1 LNKLALAAIALIA
14 FATAEPICARA
25 TVVTQTF
32 SDTQTTFA
40 NATGANTYEL
50 ESFDTALGTLT
61 GVTLSFSVTTTAEAV
76 VLDLSAKATAYK
88 NATASF
94 TFTMSGPGGAVVTD
108 IATAGPA
115 SGTTTARV
123 LSQTVAA
130 TKTTTTSNSVAVSS
144 FAAYETSSTGEIS
157 VVVDS
162 AGVMGKYS
170 GSGSG
175 VAFGGAFTGDG
186 GTETVTYTYTAYT
199 APPPVGGGLRTGTG
213 SSGLGPSVSHGGSAV
228 PEPATMSIFCL
239 GLLGMCA
246 ARRRV

>member
-1 LNKLALAAIALIA
+1 MNKLALAAIALTA

-25 TVVTQTF
+25 TTLTQTF
-32 SDTQTTFA
+32 SDTQAAFA
-40 NATGANTYEL
+40 NATSANTYEL

-76 VLDLSAKATAYK
+76 VLDLSARATAFR

-94 TFTMSGPGGAVVTD
+94 TFTMSGPGGALVTD

-115 SGTTTARV
+115 SGTTAARMA
-123 LSQTVAA
+123 SQTVAA
-130 TKTTTTSNSVAVSS
+130 TTRTTTTNSVAVSS

-162 AGVMGKYS
+162 AGVMGHYS
-170 GSGSG
+170 GTGSG
-175 VAFGGAFTGDG
+175 VAFGGLFFGDG
-186 GTETVTYTYTAYT
+186 GTETVTYTYTA
-199 APPPVGGGLRTGTG
+199 ASVPGLGVGGGH
-213 SSGLGPSVSHGGSAV
+213 SGLGPSVGHSGASV
-228 PEPATMSIFCL
+228 PEPATLSIFGL
-239 GLLGMCA
+239 GLLGLCA

>member
-1 LNKLALAAIALIA
+1 MNKLALAAIALTA

-50 ESFDTALGTLT
+50 PSFDTALGTLT
-61 GVTLSFSVTTTAEAV
+61 GVTLSFSVTTTAKAE
-76 VLDLSAKATAYK
+76 VLDLSARATAYK
-88 NATASF
+88 NAAASF
-94 TFTMSGPGGAVVTD
+94 TFTLSGPSGAVVTD

-115 SGTTTARV
+115 SGTTIARMAYENI
-123 LSQTVAA
+123 AA
-130 TKTTTTSNSVAVSS
+130 TTTTTISNSVAVSS

-162 AGVMGKYS
+162 AGVMGHYS
-170 GSGSG
+170 GTGSG

-186 GTETVTYTYTAYT
+186 GTESVTYTYTL
-199 APPPVGGGLRTGTG
+199 PSLSGPGVGGSHLGG
-213 SSGLGPSVSHGGSAV
+213 GPSGSHSGAAV
-228 PEPATMSIFCL
+228 PEPATLSIFCL